1 LKKRKWLVSSLLLS
15 QFIVTSMSQINAG
28 QVEDVPINENVITE
42 ENQYEL
48 ALNLLTSPVLNDQEV
63 VRVFIEN
70 FQVIASETG
79 KKIELEPSF
88 ILAEMAVN
96 SNWGMD
102 VEPGSNNIF
111 GSKEIILENENEK
124 EVLKIYSTVE
134 ESVLDYYENL
144 DPATYSDLYLSVIDQ
159 VVELADLTKFNEPVS
174 EDDGNEESDNSEEL
188 DDNQEVEE
196 LPAEEQESD
205 VVEED
210 KQEPEIPVYSTF
222 SLSPYKNINYTANVI
237 SNDAPI
243 YKSFSPGVEPVS
255 SSELYGNQVYGRQE
269 VVRDGVTYT
278 LLFSTS
284 SKEIGW
290 IPKDALDIEHV
301 LTTKNVSYQSF
312 IVNPG
317 YTIDSLPWGTEG
329 YVNISRTN
337 FHLNKRAQI
346 VQEKTTRRATFVLV
360 EIDGVRVGWV
370 DKNSLGE
377 NQKISEKNISY
388 AALIKNP
395 NIVFSSLPNG
405 IKGSK
410 VVAEG
415 KDYTNKKLL
424 ITKEMSTL
432 LGTYSYVTVNSN
444 PIGWVPKE
452 DLDIEV
458 ELSSKEIN
466 YGAKI
471 VTQNHSIDTL
481 PYGLEGFE
489 KVATSKQHIGKLV
502 VASREI
508 VTRRGTFVLV
518 SLYGKELGWI
528 DKNAL
533 QKEVVISQNDTHYA
547 AKIIGKNN
555 TIDTIPYGL
564 EGFATLGR
572 TTDAKLANQ
581 KVIVM
586 KEMTTS
592 RGIFAQV
599 FINGREI
606 GWVDKK
612 ALEIEEVLSTN
623 NVRYAA
629 RVVTKNH
636 SIDTLPYGIEG
647 FSKLGTAADFYN
659 KSIIVTQ
666 EKVTPRGTFVFIQY
680 QGKDIGWIDKK
691 ALNVEKV
698 KNTVNVNYRSTIVK
712 SGYSIDTLPYGI
724 EGFRNV
730 STSNSYLNK
739 SVTVIQEK
747 TTDRG
752 TFALISIDSL
762 NLGWIDKRA
771 LNGEVNQNTVFLD
784 PGHGGSETGA
794 AYFGVKE
801 KDLNLTVS
809 LMVKQKLEKL
819 GYNVIISR
827 TNDKYIDLYDRAR
840 MANASGADI
849 FVSIHHNAL
858 GNSGAY
864 GIESYHYKYDPDYPS
879 KINQAM
885 HNDPERM
892 RNSIKLT
899 AAIHSELIE
908 DTGAYDRGVRSESF
922 AVIRETT
929 MPATLLELGFMSN
942 ANEIK
947 QLTNRAYQNTLA
959 EAIAQGI
966 DDYFY

>member
-1 LKKRKWLVSSLLLS
+1 
-15 QFIVTSMSQINAG
+15 
-28 QVEDVPINENVITE
+28 
-42 ENQYEL
+42 
-48 ALNLLTSPVLNDQEV
+48 
-63 VRVFIEN
+63 
-70 FQVIASETG
+70 
-79 KKIELEPSF
+79 
-88 ILAEMAVN
+88 
-96 SNWGMD
+96 
-102 VEPGSNNIF
+102 
-111 GSKEIILENENEK
+111 
-124 EVLKIYSTVE
+124 
-134 ESVLDYYENL
+134 
-144 DPATYSDLYLSVIDQ
+144 
-159 VVELADLTKFNEPVS
+159 
-174 EDDGNEESDNSEEL
+174 
-188 DDNQEVEE
+188 
-196 LPAEEQESD
+196 
-205 VVEED
+205 
-210 KQEPEIPVYSTF
+210 
-222 SLSPYKNINYTANVI
+222 
-237 SNDAPI
+237 
-243 YKSFSPGVEPVS
+243 
-255 SSELYGNQVYGRQE
+255 
-269 VVRDGVTYT
+269 
-278 LLFSTS
+278 
-284 SKEIGW
+284 
-290 IPKDALDIEHV
+290 
-301 LTTKNVSYQSF
+301 
-312 IVNPG
+312 
-317 YTIDSLPWGTEG
+317 
-329 YVNISRTN
+329 
-337 FHLNKRAQI
+337 
-346 VQEKTTRRATFVLV
+346 
-360 EIDGVRVGWV
+360 
-370 DKNSLGE
+370 
-377 NQKISEKNISY
+377 
-388 AALIKNP
+388 
-395 NIVFSSLPNG
+395 
-405 IKGSK
+405 
-410 VVAEG
+410 
-415 KDYTNKKLL
+415 
-424 ITKEMSTL
+424 
-432 LGTYSYVTVNSN
+432 
-444 PIGWVPKE
+444 
-452 DLDIEV
+452 
-458 ELSSKEIN
+458 
-466 YGAKI
+466 
-471 VTQNHSIDTL
+471 
-481 PYGLEGFE
+481 
-489 KVATSKQHIGKLV
+489 
-502 VASREI
+502 
-508 VTRRGTFVLV
+508 
-518 SLYGKELGWI
+518 
-528 DKNAL
+528 
-533 QKEVVISQNDTHYA
+533 
-547 AKIIGKNN
+547 
-555 TIDTIPYGL
+555 
-564 EGFATLGR
+564 
-572 TTDAKLANQ
+572 
-581 KVIVM
+581 M